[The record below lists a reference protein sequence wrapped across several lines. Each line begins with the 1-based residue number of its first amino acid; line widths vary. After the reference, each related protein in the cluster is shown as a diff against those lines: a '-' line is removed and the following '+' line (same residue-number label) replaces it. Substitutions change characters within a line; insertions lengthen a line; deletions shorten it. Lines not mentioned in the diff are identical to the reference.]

1 MTEENISPVL
11 PIYENL
17 PEEDGGRFTD
27 GFRILHGK
35 QEYVTYREHS
45 SIRVWSSEVPGH
57 FDSHVHSAVEIIL
70 PHRGVSVYQLSDRV
84 YRVHPGEVL
93 IIPPGFPHMLT
104 ESGDIQR
111 YLILFEPTPLL
122 SLQDMLSVSAMTH
135 QPMYL
140 REDDELTEE
149 AAALLMKVVETYF
162 RREKMWNT
170 ACYAALLELYALL
183 GRHYLQKTTPAVP
196 PKRLSVDSELMNSA
210 MTYISQ
216 NYMKELT
223 LEEVASFAGFS
234 KYYFSRVFKE
244 FAGVSFS
251 DYLTVRRL
259 NASANLLTH
268 TDLPIREVAKE
279 SGFGSVGSFNRIF
292 REQKH
297 CTPTQYRVIYGEA
310 SPAARQRPLV
320 FSHGKV

>member
-111 YLILFEPTPLL
+111 YLILFEPAPLFT
-122 SLQDMLSVSAMTH
+122 LQDMPSVSAMTWALFRLANR
-135 QPMYL
+135 MASSV
-140 REDDELTEE
+140 REE
-149 AAALLMKVVETYF
+149 
-162 RREKMWNT
+162 
-170 ACYAALLELYALL
+170 
-183 GRHYLQKTTPAVP
+183 
-196 PKRLSVDSELMNSA
+196 
-210 MTYISQ
+210 
-216 NYMKELT
+216 
-223 LEEVASFAGFS
+223 
-234 KYYFSRVFKE
+234 
-244 FAGVSFS
+244 
-251 DYLTVRRL
+251 
-259 NASANLLTH
+259 
-268 TDLPIREVAKE
+268 
-279 SGFGSVGSFNRIF
+279 
-292 REQKH
+292 
-297 CTPTQYRVIYGEA
+297 
-310 SPAARQRPLV
+310 
-320 FSHGKV
+320 